1 MAPIRRL
8 GRLGRRRNDRPG
20 AGLTTVT
27 TTTTTTTTVAPQ
39 IVVTLAFAF
48 SNSTKKQTKLTNL
61 VVKNVPAGSTVT
73 AKCPKG
79 CAKKS
84 FEKKG
89 ASGQVSLAALIKK
102 PLKVKTVITVVVS
115 KPGSGSA
122 VKILKIRSRK
132 SPQLTSQCQP
142 VGAAKP
148 AAC

>member
-1 MAPIRRL
+1 M
-8 GRLGRRRNDRPG
+8 
-20 AGLTTVT
+20 
-27 TTTTTTTTVAPQ
+27 
-39 IVVTLAFAF
+39 
-48 SNSTKKQTKLTNL
+48 
-61 VVKNVPAGSTVT
+61 T

-122 VKILKIRSRK
+122 VKILKIRSA
-132 SPQLTSQCQP
+132 Q
-142 VGAAKP
+142 VAATHVAVP
-148 AAC
+148 ARGRCEAGRLLGRPPGTTAAQHLSCAAEPL